1 MWLTFHVQTCFTSVE
16 IETVQ
21 FHHLLIG
28 FKIQALRII
37 AELSSKGIVLK
48 TVMFLL
54 HSIFDERSKIRD
66 TTEIL
71 SVPPNSSTQAV
82 FDL

>member
-1 MWLTFHVQTCFTSVE
+1 MQTCFTSVE
-16 IETVQ
+16 IKTMQ

-28 FKIQALRII
+28 FNIQALHII
-37 AELSSKGIVLK
+37 AELSSKGIVKNCDVL
-48 TVMFLL
+48 T
-54 HSIFDERSKIRD
+54 SIFDKRSKIRD